1 MTPRFCAAALCLS
14 LFASTAASTHAFGQS
29 KGTTPTV
36 DQALSL
42 KPIQKGVEYDTPT
55 GADAKSCRI
64 SAEREGKSTSWI
76 VRDSA
81 GRLLRRFADVNADN
95 VVDTWCYYASGL
107 EVYRDV
113 DSDFD
118 TRADQYRWFHTGG
131 SRWGMDKDENT
142 KIDSWRR
149 ISPQEVAEEAFYA
162 VQNKDAARFE
172 RLLLT
177 ADEAKQLGLGKQL
190 AKSFAERRR
199 AAASE
204 FKTLLSSQKA
214 IDGKSRFVDFGA
226 PRPGVIPVGVDGST
240 KDVVVYENASALI
253 DTGGAPEQLL
263 LGSLVQVGDGWR
275 LIEAPRAGSTGPE
288 LANVFSVP
296 TAGLS
301 QAALGAPSGKVQE
314 WMAELDK
321 LDRAAAAAK
330 PTERTR
336 MTDRRV
342 ALLEQ
347 LASTATNTEE
357 SAAWYKQLAG
367 LLNAAITSDG
377 YRAGVSKL
385 ASLERSH
392 GVKKVGKDLE
402 SHFRYQRIGAESGL
416 AFQDPKAD
424 FAKVQAKWIS
434 DLEKFV
440 DSYSTSPDTADALLQ
455 LGSMAGEF
463 AGETK
468 IAEKWYRQATSEF
481 PRTVA
486 GKKAAGALR
495 RLGSVGKSLPL
506 SGTTFSGKRID
517 LNAAPYRGSYTLVH
531 YWTTWSSPE
540 GEIAQVEALR
550 KKYRGKFKV
559 IGVNLDTDLAAAKR
573 FAGKTLASWEHLY
586 DDKGLDGDRATSIGV
601 INLPLM
607 LLVDDRGRIINR
619 NLSAGELETEF
630 QRVIR

>member
-1 MTPRFCAAALCLS
+1 MTPRSCALAVCLCL
-14 LFASTAASTHAFGQS
+14 LASTPGFGQS
-29 KGTTPTV
+29 KGSAPTV

-42 KPIQKGVEYDTPT
+42 KPIQQGVEYDTPT
-55 GADAKSCRI
+55 GADAKACKI

-81 GRLLRRFADVNADN
+81 GRMLRRFADANADN
-95 VVDTWCYYASGL
+95 VVDTWCYYANGL

-118 TRADQYRWFHTGG
+118 SRADQYRWFHTGG
-131 SRWGMDKDENT
+131 SRWGLDQDENT

-162 VQNKDAARFE
+162 VQNRDPARFE

-177 ADEAKQLGLGKQL
+177 ASEAKRLGLGKQL
-190 AKSFAERRR
+190 AESFEERRR

-204 FKTLLSSQKA
+204 FKSLLASQKA
-214 IDGKSRFVDFGA
+214 IDEKSRFVDFGA
-226 PRPGVIPVGVDGST
+226 PRPGVIPEGVDGST

-253 DTGGAPEQLL
+253 DKGGAPEQLL
-263 LGSLVQVGDGWR
+263 LGSLVQVGEGWR
-275 LIEAPRAGSTGPE
+275 LVEAPRAGTTGPE
-288 LANVFSVP
+288 LANVFSIP
-296 TAGLS
+296 SGGRS
-301 QAALGAPSGKVQE
+301 QATLGAPSGKVQE

-321 LDRAAAAAK
+321 LDRAAGSANPA
-330 PTERTR
+330 ERTR
-336 MTDRRV
+336 MTDRRA

-347 LASTATNTEE
+347 LASNAANVEE
-357 SAAWYKQLAG
+357 STAWYKQLAG
-367 LLNAAITSDG
+367 LLNAAVQSDG
-377 YRAGVSKL
+377 YRAGVAKL
-385 ASLERSH
+385 AALERSP
-392 GVKKVGKDLE
+392 GVRKVGKDLA
-402 SHFRYQRIGAESGL
+402 SHFAYQRISAEHGL

-424 FAKVQAKWIS
+424 FAKVQAKWIA

-440 DSYSTSPDTADALLQ
+440 DAYPTSSDAADALLQ

-468 IAEKWYRQATSEF
+468 IAEKWYRQAASEF
-481 PRTVA
+481 PRTTA

-495 RLGSVGKSLPL
+495 RLGSIGKSLPL

-517 LNAAPYRGSYTLVH
+517 LKAAPYKGRHTLIH

-540 GEIAQVEALR
+540 GEIAQVEALQ
-550 KKYRGKFKV
+550 KKYRGKFQV
-559 IGVNLDTDLAAAKR
+559 IGVNLDTEVPAARR
-573 FAGKTLASWEHLY
+573 FASKTRASWEHLF
-586 DDKGLDGDRATSIGV
+586 DPAGLDGDRATSIGV

-619 NLSAGELETEF
+619 NLTAGELETELK
-630 QRVIR
+630 RVIR